1 MRQKTTHTEREFLS
15 TNRQKKDEEV
25 QRSTKTWL
33 ERKKTPPHS
42 QKMRDFLSKKNMQF
56 KTTRD
61 DETFIKDGRE
71 ERKTPK
77 SHVFWRRR
85 SSEDESAEKTD
96 LGARFFVVG
105 FDRE

>member
-1 MRQKTTHTEREFLS
+1 MRQKTTHTKREGVFKYKQ
-15 TNRQKKDEEV
+15 TEKRRRGAPKRV
-25 QRSTKTWL
+25 WL